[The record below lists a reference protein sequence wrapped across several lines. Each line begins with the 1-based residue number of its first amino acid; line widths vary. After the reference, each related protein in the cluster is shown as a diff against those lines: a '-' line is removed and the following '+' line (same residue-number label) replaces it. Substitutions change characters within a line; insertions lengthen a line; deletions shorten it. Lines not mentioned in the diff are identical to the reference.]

1 MFSFLMDQL
10 SVLKLVLMC
19 NDKIQF
25 MNEGGL
31 TVNQ

>member
-1 MFSFLMDQL
+1 MFFSLMDQF

-19 NDKIQF
+19 NDKLQF
-25 MNEGGL
+25 MVEGGL